1 MAQQNAGLKEKRR
14 AVRLEYGK
22 IYICHFNNFS
32 KLSTLFVFKQKGSYS
47 FFFFKSVSVGILS
60 IILSKSKTSSGMVCN
75 CITLWP
81 ISQLLATSV

>member
-22 IYICHFNNFS
+22 IYICHFNNFCLCLN
-32 KLSTLFVFKQKGSYS
+32 KKDLIL